1 MRKVRQ
7 KQWKGSGEGKGKA
20 RGKGKENGM
29 RKARETQ
36 LKESS

>member
-29 RKARETQ
+29 RKARE
-36 LKESS
+36 KH